1 MPILQKRQVPRH
13 PANSVASA
21 FTAVSA
27 GGSFEGYAS
36 LFNLQDMGR
45 DVVAPGAFA
54 ESLARRGARGIKM
67 LFQHD
72 ANQPIG
78 VWDTIREDS
87 RGLYVTGRL
96 IPEVTKAREVL
107 AMMRAGAIDGLS
119 IGFRTLAGKRD
130 RGSRRAPPRQDR
142 PVGDLHRDVSD
153 VAGGA
158 RHRRKGPAAREG
170 VAGSCRGRAWRRGAT
185 PRRPHPLVRASHRD
199 LVRRPMK
206 EGEKLRIPFLGRVNR
221 ARNANPSGHPLAR
234 PADPA
239 LGQV

>member
-1 MPILQKRQVPRH
+1 MANYQKRQVHRH

-21 FTAVSA
+21 LTAVSA
-27 GGSFEGYAS
+27 GGTFEGYAS

-130 RGSRRAPPRQDR
+130 RGSGVRRLAKIDLWEISVVTFPMLPEARVTAVKGRPRAR
-142 PVGDLHRDVSD
+142 ASPLPVKAVHHDE
-153 VAGGA
+153 
-158 RHRRKGPAAREG
+158 AARL
-170 VAGSCRGRAWRRGAT
+170 AARIRTFA
-185 PRRPHPLVRASHRD
+185 HRIAQQTSN
-199 LVRRPMK
+199 V
-206 EGEKLRIPFLGRVNR
+206 
-221 ARNANPSGHPLAR
+221 
-234 PADPA
+234 
-239 LGQV
+239 

>member
-1 MPILQKRQVPRH
+1 MPIIQKRQVPRH

-21 FTAVSA
+21 FTAFSTDGA
-27 GGSFEGYAS
+27 FEGYAS
-36 LFNLQDMGR
+36 LFNRQDMGR

-119 IGFRTLAGKRD
+119 IGFRALAGKRD
-130 RGSRRAPPRQDR
+130 RGSGVRRLAKIDLWEISVVTFPMLPDARVTAVKGRPRTRASPVPDAPVHHD
-142 PVGDLHRDVSD
+142 DAALL
-153 VAGGA
+153 
-158 RHRRKGPAAREG
+158 AARIRSF
-170 VAGSCRGRAWRRGAT
+170 ARRLASSPS
-185 PRRPHPLVRASHRD
+185 PRPY
-199 LVRRPMK
+199 
-206 EGEKLRIPFLGRVNR
+206 GEKVGMRGSHLR
-221 ARNANPSGHPLAR
+221 
-234 PADPA
+234 
-239 LGQV
+239 